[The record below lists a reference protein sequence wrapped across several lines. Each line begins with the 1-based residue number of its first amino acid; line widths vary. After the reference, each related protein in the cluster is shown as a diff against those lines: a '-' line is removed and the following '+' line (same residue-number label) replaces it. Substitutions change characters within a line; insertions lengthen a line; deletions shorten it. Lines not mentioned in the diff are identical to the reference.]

1 MSKQFA
7 AFHVSWRDAR
17 RRPLGIVANEATY
30 GRAAADA
37 LEAKLNE
44 LAEAGWILD
53 RVIPAAGLTPR
64 QTSAFTIIVF
74 K

>member
-7 AFHVSWRDAR
+7 AFHVSWRDAS
-17 RRPLGIVANEATY
+17 RRPLGIIADETAY
-30 GRAAADA
+30 GRAAAQA

-44 LAEAGWILD
+44 LAGEGWILD
-53 RVIPAAGLTPR
+53 RIIPASGLTPR
-64 QTSAFTIIVF
+64 QSSAFTVIVF

>member
-7 AFHVSWRDAR
+7 AFYVSWRDAKK
-17 RRPLGIVANEATY
+17 RPLGLFADEAAY
-30 GRAAADA
+30 GKAASRA

-44 LAEAGWILD
+44 LAQDGWILD
-53 RVIPAAGLTPR
+53 RVIPASGLTAR
-64 QTSAFTIIVF
+64 QVAAFTIIVF

>member
-17 RRPLGIVANEATY
+17 QRPWGLFSNDAAFA
-30 GRAAADA
+30 RAAAQA

-44 LAEAGWILD
+44 LAHEGWIID
-53 RVIPAAGLTPR
+53 KVISGSGLTAQ
-64 QTSAFTIIVF
+64 QTASFTIIAF
-74 K
+74 R